1 MAAGIRSVVP
11 SGGVDGGLID
21 GEGNLQQWQRP
32 LYIFGW
38 CAYHTR
44 RSLFIKSIRT
54 KQIMSVPFTVWKL
67 NPNSNNIWIQQIQ
80 FMVLIWVWLG
90 EKKQH
95 KTSIANGAFVFVKQ
109 FEKFGSWW
117 NIWWHPKNMSLWGPT
132 VSSAMV
138 LVFAGIFICWGRPLR
153 SFCWLILK
161 QSRSVAHT
169 GLKPRSSFIILQS
182 AGFAGLLHHARLP
195 LQYLWKQR
203 DVIWGWLQHNK
214 SGHEWCLLMRPGVGG
229 TVRDGAHFVTVNFEL
244 SQEEKKKAFK
254 IKCAIS

>member
-1 MAAGIRSVVP
+1 MI
-11 SGGVDGGLID
+11 
-21 GEGNLQQWQRP
+21 
-32 LYIFGW
+32 
-38 CAYHTR
+38 
-44 RSLFIKSIRT
+44 
-54 KQIMSVPFTVWKL
+54 
-67 NPNSNNIWIQQIQ
+67 
-80 FMVLIWVWLG
+80 G

-95 KTSIANGAFVFVKQ
+95 KTSIANGVFVFVKQ

-117 NIWWHPKNMSLWGPT
+117 NIWWYPKNMSLWGPT

-138 LVFAGIFICWGRPLR
+138 LVFAGIFICWDLYLLGTPPAVFLLVY
-153 SFCWLILK
+153 FETE
-161 QSRSVAHT
+161 SRSVAHT

-203 DVIWGWLQHNK
+203 DVIWGWLQHHK

-244 SQEEKKKAFK
+244 SQEGKK
-254 IKCAIS
+254 SL